1 MELEKNKLQV
11 EDYKEIKR
19 DNSKDPITI
28 DYYDRI
34 NHRWIKVDTT
44 KEVARLLHSED
55 EKTRRGN
62 NRYNKYNFGFD
73 DYFDQSKKSF
83 ADREHY
89 LKDDSA
95 DIDLDKADEKLMQSK
110 KEEHQRA
117 LVENSLDCLTIQ
129 QRDVVEKTFYEN
141 RSQNQI
147 AKELGIA
154 QQSVYGRLANAKI
167 KIKNHIKNTE
177 N

>member
-19 DNSKDPITI
+19 DDSKDPITI

-95 DIDLDKADEKLMQSK
+95 DIDLEKADEKLM
-110 KEEHQRA
+110 KEKIKENQRTII
-117 LVENSLDCLTIQ
+117 ENSLDCLTPE
-129 QRDVVEKTFYEN
+129 QREVIEKTFYEN
-141 RSQNQI
+141 KSQNQI
-147 AKELGIA
+147 GIELGIK
-154 QQSVYGRLANAKI
+154 QNSVNERLKRAKQNI
-167 KIKNHIKNTE
+167 KKNINGTKN
-177 N
+177 